1 MTENLFTDLLEFQKQ
16 NAKLSKTADNP
27 FFKSKYLPLEDILE
41 HYIPKFNEK
50 WILCFHNVVNSEVVT
65 TLLKVATSE
74 KIQSS
79 FPLHNNDPQKQGSE
93 ITYGKRYN
101 LWCLLNIQTDEDDDA
116 NKASSWWNTKK
127 FYDNKPKETA
137 KPTWEIYVM
146 TAEDVNNWNGKIY
159 WKSVYVKWE
168 RKTISDEQ
176 IAKLKA
182 HEKYIDN

>member
-1 MTENLFTDLLEFQKQ
+1 MEKSLFQDLLEFQKS
-16 NAKLSKTADNP
+16 NEKLSKTADNP
-27 FFKSKYLPLEDILE
+27 FFKSKYLPLEDILW

-50 WILCFHNVVNSEVVT
+50 EILCFHNVVNSEVVT
-65 TLLKVATSE
+65 TLLKISTWE
-74 KIQSS
+74 KIESS

-101 LWCLLNIQTDEDDDA
+101 LWCLLNIQTDEDDDG
-116 NKASSWWNTKK
+116 NKASSWWNTKT
-127 FYDNKPKETA
+127 FYDKPKETT
-137 KPTWEIYVM
+137 KQTSEIYVM
-146 TAEDVNNWNGKIY
+146 TVEDVNNWNGKIY